1 MNLFKVNDLCENN
14 ARDKITGEENNHYFF
29 QMVSLLT
36 LVNKTFYSPVTFLIE
51 YNNNKPLQKVFEEKT
66 GINPY
71 NFVVF
76 YMEEFPTVPSSR
88 KLKASI
94 KQSDRKSV

>member
-1 MNLFKVNDLCENN
+1 MDLFKVSENCEKN
-14 ARDKITGEENNHYFF
+14 ARDKIAGDENNKYFL

-51 YNNNKPLQKVFEEKT
+51 YNNNKTLQKIFEEKT

-76 YMEEFPTVPSSR
+76 YMEEFPTVSSSR
-88 KLKASI
+88 KLKSSI
-94 KQSDRKSV
+94 KQSDRKGV

>member
-1 MNLFKVNDLCENN
+1 MDLFKVNDQYEKC
-14 ARDKITGEENNHYFF
+14 AREKLTGEENNRYFL

-51 YNNNKPLQKVFEEKT
+51 YNNNKSLQKIFEEKT
-66 GINPY
+66 GVNPY

-76 YMEEFPTVPSSR
+76 YMEEFPTVSSSR
-88 KLKASI
+88 KLKSNI
-94 KQSDRKSV
+94 KPSDRKSV